1 MSRYDSTSRMM
12 IAARAQ
18 PILPD
23 GTDPSTLGVQQIGI
37 FDADTG
43 LSVDSTVT
51 TKVRRIFFAVGVGAV
66 ALEDVVQSPIF
77 DVDSIEAISGN
88 CFKPYVTSI
97 IGLKDI
103 KAQCDSSYSIQ
114 LVVRTL
120 DSEVVQGWMPIRK
133 SYPIVSACC
142 DDPCVC
148 GGGNC
153 NDLGVKLVRAI
164 NSDPDGL
171 ATAYLLPND
180 QVEDATPADRIADPY
195 DDVEIA
201 AAILAGGDG
210 FCFGIQ
216 IEPKIEKVYD
226 FCEIPY
232 KGGPSWD
239 FNGFHAYRVE
249 LATPIGF
256 ECAGTVVSV
265 QDVVYPGMTEAD
277 AKLQEYFQQA
287 YIGGNMFGAYRM
299 LDDGQT
305 LPGPDKLE
313 QAKYGGTYSVLSI
326 LGRHTVHVG
335 GNDRSHYSD
344 VQILLP
350 CGAGVPTVITNIG
363 TTLAAIGAT
372 IPTQTTF
379 TALDAC
385 ACT

>member
-23 GTDPSTLGVQQIGI
+23 GTDPSTLAVQQIGI

-51 TKVRRIFFAVGVGAV
+51 TKVRRIFFAVGVGAST
-66 ALEDVVQSPIF
+66 LEDVIQSPIF
-77 DVDSIEAISGN
+77 DVDGIESISSN
-88 CFKPYVTSI
+88 CYKPYVTSI

-120 DSEVVQGWMPIRK
+120 DSDVVQGWMPIRK

-153 NDLGVKLVRAI
+153 NDLGVKLVRSI

-171 ATAYLLPND
+171 ATAYLVANAD
-180 QVEDATPADRIADPY
+180 VEDATPASRIADPY
-195 DDVEIA
+195 DDAEID
-201 AAILAGGDG
+201 AAILAGGEG

-216 IEPKIEKVYD
+216 IEPKIEKVYTYCD
-226 FCEIPY
+226 VPY

-256 ECAGTVVSV
+256 ECAGTVVNV

-287 YIGGNMFGAYRM
+287 YIGGNEHGSYR
-299 LDDGQT
+299 LLHDGQP
-305 LPGPDKLE
+305 LPSGDKLS
-313 QAKYGGTYSVLSI
+313 QNKYGGLFSVLSI
-326 LGRHTVHVG
+326 QGRHTVHVG

-350 CGAGVPTVITNIG
+350 CGAGSPTVITNIG
-363 TTLAAIGAT
+363 TTLAAIGAY

-379 TALDAC
+379 TAIDAC

>member
-51 TKVRRIFFAVGVGAV
+51 TKVRRVFFAVGVGNGS
-66 ALEDVVQSPIF
+66 LEDVIQSPIF
-77 DVDSIEAISGN
+77 DVNGIESISSN

-164 NSDPDGL
+164 NTDPDGL
-171 ATAYLLPND
+171 ATAYLVANAD
-180 QVEDATPADRIADPY
+180 VEDPEADRIDEN
-195 DDVEIA
+195 DDEAIA
-201 AAILAGGDG
+201 LAISGGGDG

-256 ECAGTVVSV
+256 ECAGTVVNV

-287 YIGGNMFGAYRM
+287 YIGGNEYGAYRL
-299 LDDGQT
+299 LDDGQP
-305 LPGPDKLE
+305 LPSGDKLT
-313 QAKYGGTYSVLSI
+313 QNKYGGTFSVLSI
-326 LGRHTVHVG
+326 QGRHTVHVG
-335 GNDRSHYSD
+335 GNDRSHYAD

-350 CGAGVPTVITNIG
+350 CGSGSPTVITNIG
-363 TTLAAIGAT
+363 TTLAAIGAY

-379 TALDAC
+379 TAIDAC